1 MYIYIYPCI
10 YVCVCVCMY
19 IYMHMHTCIYI
30 SPQLVHA
37 RLCNGAAVPCHGS
50 YCEIILSLARTSCR
64 LSFLPALLPLREPAA
79 LLLARSQTCFGLL
92 CHHTASQRNAYKWCA
107 AVGLEDDVARLVA
120 IHAQDT
126 SQLSELRV
134 TILQCPGS
142 LYIMPGS
149 NLVCFR
155 SFVNVQLSAGNA
167 RTISFLFL
175 SPCSSRANYSRSGYR
190 WCAIIRKPAS
200 AWLEGSRNGP
210 RTSRQTHIHVVKIKE
225 K

>member
-1 MYIYIYPCI
+1 MGLQYLK
-10 YVCVCVCMY
+10 
-19 IYMHMHTCIYI
+19 HSDRRLTW
-30 SPQLVHA
+30 SWFLV
-37 RLCNGAAVPCHGS
+37 
-50 YCEIILSLARTSCR
+50 
-64 LSFLPALLPLREPAA
+64 
-79 LLLARSQTCFGLL
+79 FGLL
-92 CHHTASQRNAYKWCA
+92 CHHTASQRKWCA

-175 SPCSSRANYSRSGYR
+175 SPCSSRTNYSRSGYR

-225 K
+225 KYSKTHIQPEKQRTCMKNTHM